1 MAQDAWTIGRFITW
15 TKEYFEKHQIPTAR
29 LDAEILLA
37 SILKVN
43 RIYLYTHFDQPLTE
57 AEREP
62 LRGFVK
68 RRAQREPIAYIL
80 GEREFYGRM
89 FQVTPDVLIPR
100 PETELLVDTVL
111 AWVKSDLITPRIV
124 DLCTGSGAV
133 AVTLAAELPDA
144 QLMGTDIS
152 SAALHI
158 AHQNARRLVERGI
171 EFRQGDLFAPL
182 VGEIFDI
189 IVANPPY
196 VGRQEA
202 VDPEI
207 AFEPQ
212 GAVFSGVTGFE
223 IIERLCLEA
232 RSFLKPGG
240 LLAFEIG
247 SGQHEAVLSLM
258 SAFFDVSVKR
268 DLQGFPRVVI
278 GRC

>member
-1 MAQDAWTIGRFITW
+1 
-15 TKEYFEKHQIPTAR
+15 
-29 LDAEILLA
+29 
-37 SILKVN
+37 
-43 RIYLYTHFDQPLTE
+43 
-57 AEREP
+57 
-62 LRGFVK
+62 
-68 RRAQREPIAYIL
+68 
-80 GEREFYGRM
+80 
-89 FQVTPDVLIPR
+89 
-100 PETELLVDTVL
+100 
-111 AWVKSDLITPRIV
+111 
-124 DLCTGSGAV
+124 
-133 AVTLAAELPDA
+133 
-144 QLMGTDIS
+144 
-152 SAALHI
+152 LHI